1 MNLTYK
7 VGTLFSFSGF
17 SFGTNEDFI
26 AKGKWKYKHRI
37 TPEALF

>member
-26 AKGKWKYKHRI
+26 ATGMEVQ
-37 TPEALF
+37 TPDHT